1 MKSQL
6 TFLAAALAAGFALLI
21 SAATAQELPMALQSV
36 WLASAKLSYD
46 PLLVATFVLAMTLAV
61 GRTLDIRREH
71 QQRKEQAAD

>member
-21 SAATAQELPMALQSV
+21 SAAMAQELPVALQSV

>member
-61 GRTLDIRREH
+61 GRTVDIRREH